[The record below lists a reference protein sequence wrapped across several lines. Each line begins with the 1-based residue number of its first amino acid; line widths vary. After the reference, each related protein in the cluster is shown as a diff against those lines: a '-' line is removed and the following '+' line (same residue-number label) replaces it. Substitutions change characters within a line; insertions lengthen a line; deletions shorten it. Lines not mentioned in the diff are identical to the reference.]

1 MCVILFHCVSVC
13 VIVCNLVSVLVDVS
27 VIEKQRII
35 EQKLNIERNDSKIFM
50 KDFS

>member
-1 MCVILFHCVSVC
+1 MSVC